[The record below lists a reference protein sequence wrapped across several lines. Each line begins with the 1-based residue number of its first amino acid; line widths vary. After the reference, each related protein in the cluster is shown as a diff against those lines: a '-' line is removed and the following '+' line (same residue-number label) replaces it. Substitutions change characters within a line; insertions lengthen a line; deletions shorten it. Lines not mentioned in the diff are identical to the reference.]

1 MQQIGSSA
9 RVTLRTYLI
18 EDTTDSKKAEHEILR
33 KAVEGLD
40 ATLEYLRIIGSWH
53 MEEAQEAV
61 NSLRELLP
69 SHLLDV

>member
-1 MQQIGSSA
+1 MATIP
-9 RVTLRTYLI
+9 
-18 EDTTDSKKAEHEILR
+18 TTPTKFPNKLSREIEHEILR

-53 MEEAQEAV
+53 MEEAEEAV
-61 NSLRELLP
+61 KTLRELLP